1 LRRRDDESRSMKPPR
16 SRLRVLYPLGLL
28 WLRVSAALYIR
39 PAIGTLISA
48 EVLIAVA
55 GSRSFIRRDTWSLAD
70 PITTTRLGLI
80 INFCAMTR
88 TAPGFNWPATTVG
101 AVALALD
108 GIDGVAARCVGTTAS
123 GAVFDES
130 VDALF
135 ILLLGLGLIPL
146 WGVWTILPGAMYYLF
161 HAIAFFRPAWR
172 RRLPSS
178 RLRKVIAAAQGILLL
193 SAGSPVAQDYWWFGI
208 GCVGLALV
216 ALLFSFGRDVLWLE
230 HAQRQPAPR

>member
-1 LRRRDDESRSMKPPR
+1 MTPPR
-16 SRLRVLYPLGLL
+16 SRLRVLYPVALL
-28 WLRVSAALYIR
+28 WLSVTAALYIR
-39 PAIGTLISA
+39 PAIGTLIGA
-48 EVLIAVA
+48 VVIIAVA
-55 GSRSFIRRDTWSLAD
+55 GSRSFIRRDPWTLAD
-70 PITTTRLGLI
+70 HITTTRLGLI
-80 INFCAMTR
+80 IIFCAMTL

-101 AVALALD
+101 AAALALD
-108 GIDGVAARCVGTTAS
+108 GIDGVAARYVGTTAS

-172 RRLPSS
+172 RRLAPS

>member
-1 LRRRDDESRSMKPPR
+1 MTPPR
-16 SRLRVLYPLGLL
+16 SRLRVLYPVALL
-28 WLRVSAALYIR
+28 WLSVTAALYIR
-39 PAIGTLISA
+39 PAIGTLIGA
-48 EVLIAVA
+48 VVIIAVA
-55 GSRSFIRRDTWSLAD
+55 GSRSFIRRDPWTLAD
-70 PITTTRLGLI
+70 HITTTRLGLI
-80 INFCAMTR
+80 INFCAMTL

-101 AVALALD
+101 AAALALD
-108 GIDGVAARCVGTTAS
+108 GIDGVAARYVGTTAS

-172 RRLPSS
+172 RRLAPS

-216 ALLFSFGRDVLWLE
+216 ALLLSFGRDVLWLE

>member
-1 LRRRDDESRSMKPPR
+1 MTPPR
-16 SRLRVLYPLGLL
+16 SRLRVLYPVALL
-28 WLRVSAALYIR
+28 WLSVTAALYIR
-39 PAIGTLISA
+39 PAIGTLIGA
-48 EVLIAVA
+48 VVIIAVA
-55 GSRSFIRRDTWSLAD
+55 GSRSFIRRDPWTLAD
-70 PITTTRLGLI
+70 HITTTRLGLI
-80 INFCAMTR
+80 INFCAMTL

-172 RRLPSS
+172 RRLPPS

-208 GCVGLALV
+208 GCVGLGLV

>member
-1 LRRRDDESRSMKPPR
+1 MTPPR
-16 SRLRVLYPLGLL
+16 SRLRVLYPVALL
-28 WLRVSAALYIR
+28 WLSVTAALYIR
-39 PAIGTLISA
+39 PAIGTLIGA
-48 EVLIAVA
+48 VVIIAVA
-55 GSRSFIRRDTWSLAD
+55 GSRSFIRRDPWTLAD
-70 PITTTRLGLI
+70 HITTTRLGLI
-80 INFCAMTR
+80 IIFCAMTL

-101 AVALALD
+101 AAALALD
-108 GIDGVAARCVGTTAS
+108 GIDGVAARYVGTTAS

-172 RRLPSS
+172 RRLAPS

-216 ALLFSFGRDVLWLE
+216 ALLLSFGRDVLWLE

>member
-1 LRRRDDESRSMKPPR
+1 
-16 SRLRVLYPLGLL
+16 
-28 WLRVSAALYIR
+28 
-39 PAIGTLISA
+39 
-48 EVLIAVA
+48 
-55 GSRSFIRRDTWSLAD
+55 
-70 PITTTRLGLI
+70 
-80 INFCAMTR
+80 
-88 TAPGFNWPATTVG
+88 
-101 AVALALD
+101 
-108 GIDGVAARCVGTTAS
+108 IDGVAARYVGTTAS

-172 RRLPSS
+172 RRLAPS

-230 HAQRQPAPR
+230 HAQRQPAPREWRLVTSKLCCVHLIHGCTEHQRNSCQIYCRTTQRTPNGLWRIHHSVLYTPGRHACVYGAGRAWAF